1 MAGHESQVVLHVGV
15 PKSGTTFLQRALAQ
29 NAETLR
35 MRGVLYP
42 RRHDQ
47 GDDLMF
53 RAALD
58 VRSNHKAWGRQRR
71 DVTGAWHE
79 LCGQARRHGG
89 ATVISHELLA
99 GASRRQITAAMTLL
113 KGLDV
118 HLVVTARDLARQL
131 TAEWQEGIKHGRRA
145 SFAEFFQRV
154 SADDPA
160 DELARRFHLAQDLPE
175 VLARWGEW
183 LPPENVHVVVAG
195 DPGAESHLLWN
206 RFGEAAGFATQD
218 LALPGPEHAN
228 TSLGVTQIDLLRR
241 VNTALDGRLVQPAY
255 GRTVKQYFARQLLPN
270 YASPRPLLPVEH
282 YDTLAAPSERWVKEI
297 RKAGYTVHGDLH
309 DLIPA
314 PPAGARVPH
323 PDDTDPAEETV
334 TAAAVIAELLLE
346 VDRLRNP
353 AASSAGDRPGSWK
366 APMMLFKRRL
376 AELTSD

>member
-1 MAGHESQVVLHVGV
+1 MAGHESRVVLHVGV

-42 RRHDQ
+42 RGHDQ
-47 GDDLMF
+47 SEDVMF

-58 VRSNHKAWGRQRR
+58 VRGDHKAWGRRRR
-71 DVTGAWHE
+71 DVTGMWHE
-79 LCGQARRHGG
+79 LCGQARRHDGI
-89 ATVISHELLA
+89 TVISQELLGA
-99 GASRRQITAAMTLL
+99 ASRRQIAAAMTLL

-118 HLVVTARDLARQL
+118 HIVITARDLARQL

-160 DELARRFHLAQDLPE
+160 DEMARRFHLAQDLPE

-195 DPGAESHLLWN
+195 GSGAKQNLLWDS
-206 RFGEAAGFATQD
+206 FGEAAGFATQD
-218 LALPGPEHAN
+218 LALPGPKHAN
-228 TSLGVTQIDLLRR
+228 ASLGVTQIDLLRG
-241 VNTALDGRLVQPAY
+241 VNIALNRRLVQPAY
-255 GRTVKQYFARQLLPN
+255 GTVKQYFAQRVLTGYP
-270 YASPRPLLPVEH
+270 SPRPLLPVEH
-282 YDTLAAPSERWVKEI
+282 YDTLVAPSERWVKEI
-297 RKAGYTVHGDLH
+297 RKAGYTVHGDLY
-309 DLIPA
+309 DLVPVL
-314 PPAGARVPH
+314 PGAAAPH
-323 PDDTDPAEETV
+323 PDETDPADENE

-353 AASSAGDRPGSWK
+353 AAPVADKGSSWRRQ
-366 APMMLFKRRL
+366 MMLLKRRL